1 MKSKNKKIASAVLAL
16 PSLLVYPLGLMAA
29 DKQEAVTLDE
39 VQVETASDKPLFPK
53 TAKANPTYEINAK
66 EVEKY
71 VNVTTSEDLI
81 RFSPGVTIRKRF
93 IGDPNPTLGMRGSDT
108 FQTGHTMVFADGMPL
123 HNPLQVRWNGAPR
136 WSMVSPNEVDSA
148 DVLYGPFSSQY
159 TGAFGGVVNINTKMP
174 EKFQAHMDATGMFQ
188 DMHYGGR
195 NEVLTGYKTNVSAGN
210 RYDKFSIFASYN
222 RLENQG
228 QPMSPRTTQ
237 INNSLKANVPGTQ
250 GYDSTKATTYD
261 GGLIS
266 GGSVG
271 EFQTA
276 PGIGKPLPASMY
288 LGDNGIEKSTTDLF
302 KVKMGY
308 DFTPDLQGRFTIAY
322 EERLRDTAD
331 PLSLLKDPAG
341 NTFYGTT
348 LGTTA
353 GQSSQAFVNQNGNKF
368 LVNGSDF
375 APGYAE
381 RQAMNYGL
389 NLKGKISKDW
399 SIDTTASLYDQ
410 FKDKTVGASLNPNH
424 PNYQNKGQVTD
435 VDAWWMGYD
444 LKLSTDNFLDN
455 KDLSFMGGYQLNH
468 ASLNSTVQNSNN
480 YSAGARDGVLTNNSG
495 GQTQTNSAFSQLE
508 WRFMPDWSIMAG
520 ARLDDWQTIGG
531 HVYKFNPTTGAAT
544 TYDNYADRDAARI
557 SPKASIEFS
566 PDVWTFR
573 YSFSKAYRFPF
584 AEELYA
590 SQDSFNSKRIAYP
603 GLGPE
608 NGYFHNLMAQYDLRK
623 GYVRANFFYQT
634 VNDEI
639 ASTLQMYGTTS
650 VSAFQPIE
658 QTETIGADLTYQQN
672 DLFGLPLDFMANGT
686 VLNKQITKN
695 SKNTALVGN
704 EWVRIPKLQVNTS
717 ATYHI
722 QPQWNVS
729 TAVRYRSDVF
739 NDLENLEQG
748 SNVFGA
754 VDEYTFVDLKTSYQ
768 LPTYQNLKSS
778 VSGGIDNLFD
788 QKAYEAH
795 PFPQRTYYVR
805 LSLDY

>member
-1 MKSKNKKIASAVLAL
+1 
-16 PSLLVYPLGLMAA
+16 
-29 DKQEAVTLDE
+29 
-39 VQVETASDKPLFPK
+39 
-53 TAKANPTYEINAK
+53 
-66 EVEKY
+66 
-71 VNVTTSEDLI
+71 
-81 RFSPGVTIRKRF
+81 
-93 IGDPNPTLGMRGSDT
+93 
-108 FQTGHTMVFADGMPL
+108 
-123 HNPLQVRWNGAPR
+123 
-136 WSMVSPNEVDSA
+136 MVSPNEVDSA

-228 QPMSPRTTQ
+228 QPMSPRTTTVT
-237 INNSLKANVPGTQ
+237 NGLTGT
-250 GYDSTKATTYD
+250 AV
-261 GGLIS
+261 S
-266 GGSVG
+266 GGMVD
-271 EFQTA
+271 EYQTA
-276 PGIGKPLPASMY
+276 PGIGKSLPQSMY
-288 LGDNGIEKSTTDLF
+288 FGDNGIEKATTDLF

-331 PLSLLKDPAG
+331 PKSLLKDATG
-341 NTFYGTT
+341 NTLWGGGTLT
-348 LGTTA
+348 GGTSA
-353 GQSSQAFVNQNGNKF
+353 ASYNQNGKIF
-368 LVNGSDF
+368 SVNGSDF